1 MTDNLQE
8 TDFYM
13 EFISTYGMG
22 NMRPE
27 DYPST
32 QLMGNMRPEDYPS
45 TQLTGDMG
53 QKLHL
58 STDQLALFTTLLG
71 RNFK

>member
-32 QLMGNMRPEDYPS
+32 
-45 TQLTGDMG
+45 
-53 QKLHL
+53 
-58 STDQLALFTTLLG
+58 
-71 RNFK
+71 